1 MVLVFNGG
9 GGLLFIA
16 YMSTFLLTRF
26 PCLSFIAP
34 WVSVVT
40 ETTCDLGIPEGA
52 LIRELSN
59 AGSWNIKRQG
69 PESYCTRGSKG
80 THSVSWAEF
89 YPVSL
94 LATAMADVVWGWGL
108 FDHCSIETTNTWP
121 ELGIAKGKEGRGGGK
136 ERNREGKDERKKVNE
151 E

>member
-1 MVLVFNGG
+1 
-9 GGLLFIA
+9 
-16 YMSTFLLTRF
+16 MSTFRFTKF

-52 LIRELSN
+52 LIRELSK
-59 AGSWNIKRQG
+59 AGSWNITIQG
-69 PESYCTRGSKG
+69 PEGNCMRGSKD

-89 YPVSL
+89 NPVSL

-108 FDHCSIETTNTWP
+108 FDHCSVETTNTWS
-121 ELGIAKGKEGRGGGK
+121 ELGIAKGREERGRGNGG
-136 ERNREGKDERKKVNE
+136 N
-151 E
+151 